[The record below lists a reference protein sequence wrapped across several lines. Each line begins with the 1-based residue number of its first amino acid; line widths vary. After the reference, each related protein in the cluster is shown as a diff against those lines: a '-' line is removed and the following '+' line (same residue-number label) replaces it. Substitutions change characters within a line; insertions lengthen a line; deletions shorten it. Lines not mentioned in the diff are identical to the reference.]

1 MRRRRAQSALSRRA
15 LCALS
20 LLCLLSLAA
29 YGQESHSAR
38 TTAQLGRLQSRLQE
52 FSDAFPGVIGVTVRD
67 IKTGDEVS
75 VNGDRLFPMASVYK
89 VPIMVEVF
97 RQIEAKK
104 FSLDDRIELGDEYRT
119 LGSGALTLLSNGLKP
134 TVKDLITLMIV
145 LSDNEATDILLKKV
159 GAENVTAAMRSM
171 GLNNIRVDRTTF
183 ELIRD
188 YLAFMDENARGKTY
202 KEIIATSRTRQIPPE
217 KQAEADREFA
227 KVMKDVSSPRDMAL
241 LLEKIYKG
249 EAAGKESCQMMMA
262 ILGQQMF
269 NQRLPRYLPES
280 ARMAHKTGTIGSTT
294 NDAGVMFVRGHPLAI
309 AVFTVDKR
317 VARGEVEEQMGRLAR
332 MVYDFFDAI
341 K

>member
-1 MRRRRAQSALSRRA
+1 MRHRRA

-20 LLCLLSLAA
+20 LLFLLSLPAT
-29 YGQESHSAR
+29 GQESQSAR
-38 TTAQLGRLQSRLQE
+38 TSAQLNRLQSRLQE
-52 FSDAFPGVIGVTVRD
+52 LSDAFPGVIGVAVRD
-67 IKTGDEVS
+67 IKTGEEVS
-75 VNGDRLFPMASVYK
+75 INGDRPFPMASVYK

-104 FSLDDRIELGDEYRT
+104 FSLDDRIELGDEHRT
-119 LGSGALTLLSNGLKP
+119 LGSGVLTLLSNGLNP

-159 GAENVTAAMRSM
+159 GAENVTATMRSM
-171 GLNNIRVDRTTF
+171 GLNNVRVDRTTF

-188 YLAFMDENARGKTY
+188 YLGFMDETSRGKTY
-202 KEIIATSRTRQIPPE
+202 KEIITMSRTRQITPE
-217 KQAEADREFA
+217 KQAEAEREFA
-227 KVMKDVSSPRDMAL
+227 RVMKDVSSPRDMAL

-249 EAAGKESCQMMMA
+249 EAASKESCQMMMT
-262 ILGQQMF
+262 ILGRQMF

-280 ARMAHKTGTIGSTT
+280 SQMAHKTGTIGSTT
-294 NDAGVMFVRGHPLAI
+294 NDAGVMFVRGNPIAI

-317 VARGEVEEQMGRLAR
+317 TARGEVEERMGRLTR
-332 MVYDFFDAI
+332 MIYDFFDAI

>member
-1 MRRRRAQSALSRRA
+1 MRRKIMRRRA
-15 LCALS
+15 LCMPL
-20 LLCLLSLAA
+20 LLCLLSLSA
-29 YGQESHSAR
+29 YGQESQSAG
-38 TTAQLGRLQSRLQE
+38 TSAQLSRLRSRLQE
-52 FSDAFPGVIGVTVRD
+52 LSDAFPGVIGVAVRD
-67 IKTGDEVS
+67 IKTGEEVS
-75 VNGDRLFPMASVYK
+75 IDGDRPFPMASVYK

-104 FSLDDRIELGDEYRT
+104 FSLDDRIELGDEHRT
-119 LGSGALTLLSNGLKP
+119 LGSGVLTLLSNGLKP

-159 GAENVTAAMRSM
+159 GTENVTATMRSM
-171 GLNNIRVDRTTF
+171 GLNNVRVDRTTF

-188 YLAFMDENARGKTY
+188 YLGFMDETARGKTY
-202 KEIIATSRTRQIPPE
+202 KEIIAMTRTRQITPE
-217 KQAEADREFA
+217 KQAEAEREFA

-262 ILGQQMF
+262 ILGRQMF
-269 NQRLPRYLPES
+269 NQRSPRYLPES

-294 NDAGVMFVRGHPLAI
+294 NDAGIMFVRGNPIAI

-317 VARGEVEEQMGRLAR
+317 IGRGEVEEMMGRLTR
-332 MVYDFFDAI
+332 VVYDFFDAI

>member
-1 MRRRRAQSALSRRA
+1 MRRRA

-20 LLCLLSLAA
+20 LLCLLSLPA
-29 YGQESHSAR
+29 YGQESQSAR
-38 TTAQLGRLQSRLQE
+38 TSAQLSRLQSRLQE
-52 FSDAFPGVIGVTVRD
+52 LSDAFPGVIGVAVRD
-67 IKTGDEVS
+67 IKTGEEVS
-75 VNGDRLFPMASVYK
+75 INGDRLFPMASVYK

-104 FSLDDRIELGDEYRT
+104 FSLDDRIELGDEHRT
-119 LGSGALTLLSNGLKP
+119 LGSGVLTLLSNGLKP
-134 TVKDLITLMIV
+134 TVKDLITLMII

-188 YLAFMDENARGKTY
+188 FLGFIDETARDKTY
-202 KEIIATSRTRQIPPE
+202 NEIIVTPRARQITPE
-217 KQAEADREFA
+217 KQAEAEREFA

-249 EAAGKESCQMMMA
+249 EAAGKESCQMMMT
-262 ILGQQMF
+262 ILGRQMF
-269 NQRLPRYLPES
+269 SQRLPRYLPES

-294 NDAGVMFVRGHPLAI
+294 NDAGIMFVRGNPIAV

-317 VARGEVEEQMGRLAR
+317 TARGEVEERMGRLTR
-332 MVYDFFDAI
+332 VIYDFFDAI